1 MPVKINVH
9 LTRAIYSNQQD
20 LFAKVQYDLSNF
32 AAWHLLQSAVFNAAD
47 IRWFNAANPTDTP
60 NNLGENPSMANDG
73 NYKKN
78 KIGQHLLKPETMMM
92 SYGYNPQFSEGSVKP
107 PVFLTSTFAYQTPEE
122 GEAFFDIMAG
132 RKPAPEGSV
141 GGLIYSRFNHPNV
154 EIIEDRL
161 SLFEGSERSVVCSSG
176 MGAISAILFAYLR
189 PGDVILQSAPLYGGT
204 ETLLRKFLPEFHIHT
219 AEFQHGLDE
228 THMLTAI
235 RAAAKKGRVAMV
247 FVESPA
253 NPTNSLVDFAALN
266 RVLDTIKAETGH
278 RPISVCDNT
287 LMGPVFQQVVPQGID
302 MAMYSLT
309 KYVGGH
315 SDLVAG
321 AVCGS
326 RDMLKPVRATRG
338 ALGLNLDPHTSWMIS
353 RSLETL
359 NIRMERAAASGRKVA
374 DWLAN
379 NRFISAKVLHPDL
392 ITDPAYQAVYQRQC
406 SGPSST
412 FAFVLDVAKTDAFRL
427 INNLSIFK
435 SAVSLGGSESLVCHP
450 ASTTHSGV
458 PAELRAKF
466 GITDGLIRLSIGL
479 EHPDDLIADLEHA
492 FSATF
497 S

>member
-1 MPVKINVH
+1 
-9 LTRAIYSNQQD
+9 
-20 LFAKVQYDLSNF
+20 
-32 AAWHLLQSAVFNAAD
+32 
-47 IRWFNAANPTDTP
+47 
-60 NNLGENPSMANDG
+60 MANDG
-73 NYKKN
+73 NYKKS
-78 KIGQHLLKPETMMM
+78 KIGDHKLKPETMMM
-92 SYGYNPQFSEGSVKP
+92 SYGYDPQFSEGSVKP
-107 PVFLTSTFAYQTPEE
+107 PVFLTSTFAFQTPEE
-122 GEAFFDIMAG
+122 GEESFHIMAG

-161 SLFEGSERSVVCSSG
+161 SLFEGSESSVVCSSG
-176 MGAISAILFAYLR
+176 MGAISAILLAYLR
-189 PGDVILQSAPLYGGT
+189 PGDVIVQSTPLYGGT
-204 ETLLRKFLPEFHIHT
+204 ETLMRKFLPEFNIET
-219 AEFQHGLDE
+219 GEFHDGLDE
-228 THMLTAI
+228 AGMLDSLREAG
-235 RAAAKKGRVAMV
+235 KKGRVAMV

-253 NPTNSLVDFAALN
+253 NPTNSLVDFEALN
-266 RVLDTIKAETGH
+266 RVLDLIEKETGH

-326 RDMLKPVRATRG
+326 RERLRPVRAMRG

-359 NIRMERAAASGRKVA
+359 SIRMERAADSGRKVA
-374 DWLAN
+374 QWIADN
-379 NRFISAKVLHPDL
+379 TYISAKILHPDFNQDE
-392 ITDPAYQAVYQRQC
+392 TYQAVYKRQC

-412 FAFVLDVAKTDAFRL
+412 FSFVLDVTKADAFRL

-450 ASTTHSGV
+450 GSTTHSGV
-458 PAELRAKF
+458 PADLRDMF
-466 GITDGLIRLSIGL
+466 GVTDGLIRLSIGL
-479 EHPDDLIADLEHA
+479 EHPDDLIADLDNA
-492 FSATF
+492 FRLTFQSA
-497 S
+497 

>member
-1 MPVKINVH
+1 
-9 LTRAIYSNQQD
+9 
-20 LFAKVQYDLSNF
+20 
-32 AAWHLLQSAVFNAAD
+32 
-47 IRWFNAANPTDTP
+47 
-60 NNLGENPSMANDG
+60 MANDG
-73 NYKKN
+73 NYKKK
-78 KIGQHLLKPETMMM
+78 KIGEHTLKPETMMM

-122 GEAFFDIMAG
+122 GEEFFHIMAG
-132 RKPAPEGSV
+132 RKPAPAGSV

-161 SLFEGSERSVVCSSG
+161 SLFEGSESAVVCSSG
-176 MGAISAILFAYLR
+176 MGAISAILLAYLR
-189 PGDVILQSAPLYGGT
+189 PGDVIVQSAPLYGGT
-204 ETLLRKFLPEFHIHT
+204 ETLIRKFLPEFNIHT
-219 AEFQHGLDE
+219 GEFHNGLDE
-228 THMLTAI
+228 MGMLSAL
-235 RAAAKKGRVAMV
+235 RAAAKKGRLAMV

-266 RVLDTIKAETGH
+266 RVLDIIKTETGH

-287 LMGPVFQQVVPQGID
+287 LMGPVFQQAVPQGID

-326 RDMLKPVRATRG
+326 RDVLRPVRAIRG
-338 ALGLNLDPHTSWMIS
+338 AIGLNLDPHTSWMIS

-359 NIRMERAAASGRKVA
+359 SIRMERAAASGRKVA
-374 DWLAN
+374 EWLAN
-379 NRFISAKVLHPDL
+379 NPYKPAKVLHPDL
-392 ITDPAYQAVYQRQC
+392 ITDAAYQAVYQRQC

-412 FAFVLDVAKTDAFRL
+412 FSFVMDIAKADAFRL

-450 ASTTHSGV
+450 GSTTHSGV
-458 PAELRAKF
+458 PAELRESF
-466 GITDGLIRLSIGL
+466 GISHGLIRLSIGL

-492 FSATF
+492 FAATF
-497 S
+497 G